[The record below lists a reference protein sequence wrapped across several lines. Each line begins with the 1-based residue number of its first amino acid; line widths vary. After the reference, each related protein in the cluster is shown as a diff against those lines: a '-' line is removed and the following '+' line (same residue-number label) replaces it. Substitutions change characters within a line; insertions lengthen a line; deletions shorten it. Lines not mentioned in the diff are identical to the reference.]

1 MASELFAGNQSE
13 RYKIVI
19 GKKTLSKK
27 FILPLIKG
35 HGKVMIISDDGI
47 PKKITNQISAIC
59 NEKTKVFKTI
69 LKKGEASKSIE
80 NFQQILNVLIEKKF
94 DRSDLIIGLGGG
106 VVGDISGYV
115 ASSFLRGISFIQITT
130 TLLAQVDSSVGGK
143 TAINIPAGKNLVG
156 AFYNPKG
163 VIIDTDTLNTLPE
176 REFKSGLAEVLK
188 YGLIQNKYLLSL
200 LYENSSEVLLRKERI
215 IQEIIFES
223 IKSKSKI
230 VIADEKENG
239 LRAILNFGHTF
250 GHAIESATGYSEWL
264 HGEAVGAGMLMA
276 AAFSVDL
283 QWLPEEQVT
292 RIEALLKLAH
302 LPTAPPPSM
311 KAGQF
316 RELMALDKKVHDGQL
331 RLVLLKGVGHSVVT
345 ADYDDNKLDELLH
358 RVCEAEG

>member
-47 PKKITNQISAIC
+47 PRKITNQISGIC
-59 NEKTKVFKTI
+59 KEKTKVFKTI

-80 NFQQILNVLIEKKF
+80 NFKKILNTLIENKF
-94 DRSDLIIGLGGG
+94 DRSDLIIALGGG

-115 ASSFLRGISFIQITT
+115 ASSYLRGISFIQIPT

-163 VIIDTDTLNTLPE
+163 VIIDTDTLNSLPE

-200 LYENSSEVLLRKERI
+200 LYEHPSEVLHRKERI

-223 IKSKSKI
+223 IKTKSKI
-230 VIADEKENG
+230 VMADEKENG

-250 GHAIESATGYSEWL
+250 GHAIEANGKYKKIL
-264 HGEAVGAGMLMA
+264 HGEAVAKGMLIA
-276 AAFSVDL
+276 SRISFLENLIPLKDL
-283 QWLPEEQVT
+283 KK
-292 RIEALLKLAH
+292 IELLLKDFKFDLS
-302 LPTAPPPSM
+302 LGEYQYSDLKPYIY
-311 KAGQF
+311 
-316 RELMALDKKVHDGQL
+316 RDKKVKAGKL
-331 RLVLLKGVGHSVVT
+331 NLILLEKISKAKIT
-345 ADYDDNKLDELLH
+345 NTFNPKNLSKAF
-358 RVCEAEG
+358 AI

>member
-1 MASELFAGNQSE
+1 MASELFAGNKAE

-19 GKKTLSKK
+19 GKNTLSKK

-35 HGKVMIISDDGI
+35 HGKIMIISDDGI
-47 PKKITNQISAIC
+47 PKKITNQISLIC
-59 NEKTKVFKTI
+59 KEKTKVFKTI
-69 LKKGEASKSIE
+69 LKKGESSKSIE
-80 NFQQILNVLIEKKF
+80 NFKKILNVLIEKKF
-94 DRSDLIIGLGGG
+94 DRSDLIIALGGG

-115 ASSFLRGISFIQITT
+115 ASSYLRGISFIQIPT

-176 REFKSGLAEVLK
+176 REFKSGLAEVVK

-200 LYENSSEVLLRKERI
+200 LQENSAKVLLRKERV

-223 IKSKSKI
+223 IKTKSKI

-250 GHAIESATGYSEWL
+250 GHAIEANGKYKKIL
-264 HGEAVGAGMLMA
+264 HGEAVAKGMLIA
-276 AAFSVDL
+276 SRISFLENLIALKDL
-283 QWLPEEQVT
+283 EK
-292 RIEALLKLAH
+292 IELLLKDFKFDLS
-302 LPTAPPPSM
+302 LGEYKYS
-311 KAGQF
+311 
-316 RELMALDKKVHDGQL
+316 ELKPYIYRDKKVKAGKL
-331 RLVLLKGVGHSVVT
+331 NLILLEKISK
-345 ADYDDNKLDELLH
+345 AKIINSFDPKNLSK
-358 RVCEAEG
+358 AFAI

>member
-59 NEKTKVFKTI
+59 KEKTKVFKTI

-80 NFQQILNVLIEKKF
+80 NFKKILNTLIEKKF
-94 DRSDLIIGLGGG
+94 DRSDLIIALGGG

-115 ASSFLRGISFIQITT
+115 ASSYLRGISFIQIPT

-163 VIIDTDTLNTLPE
+163 VIIDTDTLKSLPE

-200 LYENSSEVLLRKERI
+200 LYENSAEVLLRKERI

-223 IKSKSKI
+223 IKTKSKI

-250 GHAIESATGYSEWL
+250 GHAIEANGEYKKIL
-264 HGEAVGAGMLMA
+264 HGEAVAKGMLIA
-276 AAFSVDL
+276 SRISFLENLIPLKDL
-283 QWLPEEQVT
+283 KKIELP
-292 RIEALLKLAH
+292 LKDFKFDLS
-302 LPTAPPPSM
+302 LGEYKYSDLKPYIY
-311 KAGQF
+311 
-316 RELMALDKKVHDGQL
+316 RDKKVKAGKL
-331 RLVLLKGVGHSVVT
+331 NLILLEKISKAKIT
-345 ADYDDNKLDELLH
+345 NSFDPKNLSKAF
-358 RVCEAEG
+358 AI

>member
-47 PKKITNQISAIC
+47 PRKITNQISGIC
-59 NEKTKVFKTI
+59 KEKTKVFKTI
-69 LKKGEASKSIE
+69 LKQGEASKSIE
-80 NFQQILNVLIEKKF
+80 NFKKILNTLIEKKF
-94 DRSDLIIGLGGG
+94 DRSDLIIALGGG

-115 ASSFLRGISFIQITT
+115 ASSYLRGISFIQIPT

-163 VIIDTDTLNTLPE
+163 VIIDTDTLNSLPE

-200 LYENSSEVLLRKERI
+200 LQENSAEVLLRKERI

-250 GHAIESATGYSEWL
+250 GHAIEANGKYKKIL
-264 HGEAVGAGMLMA
+264 HGEAVAKGMLIA
-276 AAFSVDL
+276 SRISFLENLIPLKDL
-283 QWLPEEQVT
+283 KK
-292 RIEALLKLAH
+292 IELLLKDFKFDLS
-302 LPTAPPPSM
+302 LGEYQYSDLKPYIY
-311 KAGQF
+311 
-316 RELMALDKKVHDGQL
+316 RDKKVKAGKL
-331 RLVLLKGVGHSVVT
+331 NLILLEKISKAKIT
-345 ADYDDNKLDELLH
+345 NTFNPKNLSKAF
-358 RVCEAEG
+358 AI

>member
-47 PKKITNQISAIC
+47 PRKITNQVSGIC
-59 NEKTKVFKTI
+59 KEKTKVFKTI
-69 LKKGEASKSIE
+69 LKQGEASKSIE
-80 NFQQILNVLIEKKF
+80 NFKKILNTLIEKKF
-94 DRSDLIIGLGGG
+94 DRSDLIIALGGG

-115 ASSFLRGISFIQITT
+115 ASSYLRGISFIQIPT

-163 VIIDTDTLNTLPE
+163 VIIDTDTLNSLPE

-250 GHAIESATGYSEWL
+250 GHAIEANGKYKKIL
-264 HGEAVGAGMLMA
+264 HGEAVAKGMLIA
-276 AAFSVDL
+276 SRISFLENLIPLKDL
-283 QWLPEEQVT
+283 KK
-292 RIEALLKLAH
+292 IELLLKDFKFDLS
-302 LPTAPPPSM
+302 LGEYQYSDLKPYIY
-311 KAGQF
+311 
-316 RELMALDKKVHDGQL
+316 RDKKVKAGKL
-331 RLVLLKGVGHSVVT
+331 NLILLEKISKAKIT
-345 ADYDDNKLDELLH
+345 NTFNPKNLSKAF
-358 RVCEAEG
+358 AI

>member
-47 PKKITNQISAIC
+47 PRKITNQVSGIC
-59 NEKTKVFKTI
+59 KEKTKVFKTI
-69 LKKGEASKSIE
+69 LKQGEASKSIE
-80 NFQQILNVLIEKKF
+80 NFKKILNTLIEKKF
-94 DRSDLIIGLGGG
+94 DRSDLIIALGGG

-115 ASSFLRGISFIQITT
+115 ASSYLRGISFIQIPT

-163 VIIDTDTLNTLPE
+163 VIIDTETLNSLPE

-250 GHAIESATGYSEWL
+250 GHAIEANGKYKKIL
-264 HGEAVGAGMLMA
+264 HGEAVAKGMLIA
-276 AAFSVDL
+276 SRISFLENLIPLKDL
-283 QWLPEEQVT
+283 KK
-292 RIEALLKLAH
+292 IELLLKDFKFDLS
-302 LPTAPPPSM
+302 LGEYQYSDLKPYIY
-311 KAGQF
+311 
-316 RELMALDKKVHDGQL
+316 RDKKVKAGKL
-331 RLVLLKGVGHSVVT
+331 NLILLEKISKAKIT
-345 ADYDDNKLDELLH
+345 NTFNPKNLSKAF
-358 RVCEAEG
+358 AI

>member
-59 NEKTKVFKTI
+59 KEKTKVFKTI

-80 NFQQILNVLIEKKF
+80 NFKKILNTLIEKKF
-94 DRSDLIIGLGGG
+94 DRSDLIIALGGG

-115 ASSFLRGISFIQITT
+115 ASSYLRGISFIQIPT

-163 VIIDTDTLNTLPE
+163 VIIDTDTLNSLPE

-223 IKSKSKI
+223 IKTKSKI

-250 GHAIESATGYSEWL
+250 GHAIEANGKYKKIL
-264 HGEAVGAGMLMA
+264 HGEAVAKGMLIA
-276 AAFSVDL
+276 SRISFLENLIPLKDL
-283 QWLPEEQVT
+283 KK
-292 RIEALLKLAH
+292 IELLLKDFKFDLS
-302 LPTAPPPSM
+302 LGEYQYSDLKPYIY
-311 KAGQF
+311 
-316 RELMALDKKVHDGQL
+316 RDKKVKAGKL
-331 RLVLLKGVGHSVVT
+331 NLILLEKISKAKIT
-345 ADYDDNKLDELLH
+345 NTFNPKNLSKAF
-358 RVCEAEG
+358 AI

>member
-59 NEKTKVFKTI
+59 KEKTKVFKTI

-80 NFQQILNVLIEKKF
+80 NFKKILNTLIEKKF
-94 DRSDLIIGLGGG
+94 DRSDLIIALGGG

-115 ASSFLRGISFIQITT
+115 ASSYLRGISFIQIPT

-200 LYENSSEVLLRKERI
+200 LYKNSSEVLLRKERI

-223 IKSKSKI
+223 IKTKSKI

-250 GHAIESATGYSEWL
+250 GHAIEANGEYKKIL
-264 HGEAVGAGMLMA
+264 HGEAVAKGMLIA
-276 AAFSVDL
+276 SKISYLENLIPLKDL
-283 QWLPEEQVT
+283 EK
-292 RIEALLKLAH
+292 IELLLKDFKFDLS
-302 LPTAPPPSM
+302 LDEYQYSDLKPYIY
-311 KAGQF
+311 
-316 RELMALDKKVHDGQL
+316 RDKKVKAGKL
-331 RLVLLKGVGHSVVT
+331 NLILLEKISKAKIT
-345 ADYDDNKLDELLH
+345 NTFNPKNLSKAF
-358 RVCEAEG
+358 AI